1 MHAFVQRHLGSV
13 TGCLSGFDRLRF
25 RGTLRMLAHAGGFAS
40 FLRQVGVKIKDFGAY
55 VQETSERLRRSSE
68 QVAEAAGRPVQYV
81 ASPAASKEDL
91 ARGIADRDGV
101 GSGLICVLTCVEPCL
116 SYYLRRCGPPELRAG
131 QRRCLH
137 HYHYLIDPRFGFMHV
152 RVQTWMPMTVHVCV
166 NGREWLAR
174 RMDRAGLGYT
184 RAGNCFTALA
194 EPAEAQRLFDEL
206 LRTDWPATLNALAAA
221 ACPAR
226 QETCASYPQSY
237 YWSADA
243 SEWATDVMFRTPA
256 LLAAVYPGLVRHGM
270 LNLGSRDTL
279 RFLGRRVAGHGKL
292 HARLTAEVTTDLA
305 ERAEGVRVK
314 HRVNTNSIK
323 MYDKHGSVLRVET
336 TVNQP
341 RDMKV
346 YRPKEGDPAGEGGA
360 KDWRYL
366 RKGVADLWRR
376 GEVCQRANDR
386 YLTAMAAVDHPTTL
400 GAAADGLCR
409 RVAWGGGRARAL
421 NPLAADDAALLAA
434 VGRGEFTVTG
444 FRNRDLRALL
454 YPAMTTTAA
463 TTTAAAAAD
472 RVEARRR
479 AGVVTRK
486 LRLLRAH
493 GLIRKVPK
501 SHRYMVTDQGRV
513 AITAL
518 ATARAADTAKLAA
531 AA

>member
-1 MHAFVQRHLGSV
+1 MHAFVQRHLPSV
-13 TGCLSGFDRLRF
+13 TGSLSGFDRLRF
-25 RGTLRMLAHAGGFAS
+25 RGTLRMLAHRGGFAS
-40 FLRQVGVKIKDFGAY
+40 FLRQVGVKIKDFGTY
-55 VQETSERLRRSSE
+55 VQETSKRLCRSSE
-68 QVAEAAGRPVQYV
+68 QVAGAAGRPVQYV

-91 ARGIADRDGV
+91 ARQIATRDGIDA
-101 GSGLICVLTCVEPCL
+101 GLICVLTCVEPCL

-137 HYHYLIDPRFGFMHV
+137 HYHYLIHPQFGFMHV
-152 RVQTWMPMTVHVCV
+152 RVQTWMPMTMHVCV

-174 RMDRAGLGYT
+174 RMDRAGLGYA

-194 EPAEAQRLFDEL
+194 DPAEAQRLFDEL
-206 LRTDWPATLNALAAA
+206 LRTDWPATLDTLAAA

-226 QETCASYPQSY
+226 LETCAASPQSY
-237 YWSADA
+237 YWSVDA
-243 SEWATDVMFRTPA
+243 SEWATDVMFKTPA

-270 LNLGSRDTL
+270 LNLGSRNTL
-279 RFLGRRVAGHGKL
+279 RFLGRRVADHGKL
-292 HARLTAEVTTDLA
+292 HARLTAEVTTDLT
-305 ERAEGVRVK
+305 ERIEGVRIK

-336 TVNQP
+336 TINQP

-346 YRPKEGDPAGEGGA
+346 YRPKEGDPAGESGGR

-376 GEVCQRANDR
+376 GEVCQRANER
-386 YLTAMAAVDHPTTL
+386 YLTAMAAVHHPMTL

-409 RVAWGGGRARAL
+409 RATWRAGRARAL
-421 NPLAADDAALLAA
+421 NPLATDDAALLDA

-444 FRNRDLRALL
+444 FRNRDLRGLL
-454 YPAMTTTAA
+454 YATETNDPA
-463 TTTAAAAAD
+463 
-472 RVEARRR
+472 EARRR
-479 AGVVTRK
+479 SGAVTRK

-501 SHRYMVTDQGRV
+501 SHRYMVTDQGRI

-518 ATARAADTAKLAA
+518 STARAADTAKLAA

>member
-1 MHAFVQRHLGSV
+1 MHAFVQRHLPSV
-13 TGCLSGFDRLRF
+13 TGSLSGFDRLRF

-40 FLRQVGVKIKDFGAY
+40 FLRQVGVKIKDFGTY
-55 VQETSERLRRSSE
+55 VQETSKRLCRSSE
-68 QVAEAAGRPVQYV
+68 QVAVAAGRPVQYV
-81 ASPAASKEDL
+81 ASPAVSKEDL
-91 ARGIADRDGV
+91 ARRIATRDGIDA
-101 GSGLICVLTCVEPCL
+101 GLICVLTCVEPCL

-137 HYHYLIDPRFGFMHV
+137 HYHYLIHPQFGFMHV
-152 RVQTWMPMTVHVCV
+152 RVQTWMPMTMHVCV

-174 RMDRAGLGYT
+174 RMDRAGLGYA

-206 LRTDWPATLNALAAA
+206 LRTDWPATLDTLAAA

-226 QETCASYPQSY
+226 RETCAPCPQSY
-237 YWSADA
+237 YWSVDA
-243 SEWATDVMFRTPA
+243 SEWATDVMFKTPA

-279 RFLGRRVAGHGKL
+279 RFLGRRVADHGKL
-292 HARLTAEVTTDLA
+292 HARLTAEVTTDLT
-305 ERAEGVRVK
+305 ERVEGVRIK

-336 TVNQP
+336 TINQP

-346 YRPKEGDPAGEGGA
+346 YRPKEGDPAGERGGR

-376 GEVCQRANDR
+376 GEVCQRANER
-386 YLTAMAAVDHPTTL
+386 YLTAMAAVNHPMTL
-400 GAAADGLCR
+400 GVAADGLCR
-409 RVAWGGGRARAL
+409 RATWGTGRARAL
-421 NPLAADDAALLAA
+421 NPLATNDAALLDA

-444 FRNRDLRALL
+444 FRNRDLRGLL
-454 YPAMTTTAA
+454 YATETNDPA
-463 TTTAAAAAD
+463 
-472 RVEARRR
+472 EARRR
-479 AGVVTRK
+479 SGAVTRK

-501 SHRYMVTDQGRV
+501 SHRYMVTDQGRI

-518 ATARAADTAKLAA
+518 STARAADTAKLAA